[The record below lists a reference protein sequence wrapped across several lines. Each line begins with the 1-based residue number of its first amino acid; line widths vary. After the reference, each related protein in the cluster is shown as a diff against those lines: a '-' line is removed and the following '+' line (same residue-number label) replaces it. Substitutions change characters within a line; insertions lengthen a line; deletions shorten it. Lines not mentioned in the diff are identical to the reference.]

1 MAIIRIYKD
10 ALLGEPECHQ
20 LDGATN
26 LLEWLHEN
34 KPGIGGMHAIVSVN
48 GGVVADSSKH
58 TDMAERTSIAV
69 GLFDQVDII
78 IRPADAAT
86 IGYLAVALFAAAAAI
101 ALAPKP
107 KLPNDVGESSS
118 SPNNQLNAANN
129 EFRQRQAIPDIAGSV
144 VSYPDF
150 LQPSYYDYDGNIKR
164 IYEVFCVGEGRYD
177 VGAIRSGGTELSD
190 YVTYQ
195 QGDVLPQLKNV
206 RENSD
211 ITGQDLQY
219 FSNVG
224 GGQFGST
231 SVSEGTLENVSATT
245 GKLTM
250 SNAEFANIG
259 NVSNGDQF
267 NINVDYIPL
276 GGGAIGTY
284 IAQGEFDTFLINPDS
299 TVTLTIINLNG
310 VMPDSDTGTVSGTAS
325 YLSSSSPV
333 SRQFYVLD
341 GDNVEQVWFQVVAP
355 QGLRSATG
363 DIETVPITLEVQR
376 IDDLGNDVG
385 MPVQRTVY
393 ISGSSFEA
401 QYRTYR
407 IENLTSGRYKAAIT
421 RNTIPSDDGDV
432 VDTVKVEDIQ
442 SVQFYTP
449 TEFGDITWFRLTRTA
464 NANTPRSS
472 SSKINTD
479 VTRKLELF
487 NPLTASYDVGNYTA
501 TRSFAQFV
509 MYLMRRA
516 GVPVSRVDYQEL
528 FDIENSL
535 SDDQLGYFDFTF
547 DDRNISFESRLET
560 ACNVA
565 RVKVYEVAG
574 VYKFVREESQ
584 VVPSALF
591 CRRNLAPNAARQEFN
606 GYVDNDFDSIE
617 LKYIDP
623 VKNVEAYVRRR
634 INMTTGAIEVGLG
647 DSVQEITLAGCRN
660 ELQAT
665 NRAELEIRRI
675 KYQRYAISDVALS
688 DALNVGVGK
697 RVLWCDINDSKVQ
710 SGEILG
716 IDGNIYE
723 TSEKIDISG
732 AGTYY
737 VYVTDES
744 GAVSNMVAVDSV
756 PGNEF
761 AFEAFGAL
769 TSYTADGYERQLG
782 SMYTIVNENDVNA
795 VDFMLTYRG
804 AQNADGT
811 VEIKASKYDERMFE
825 ED

>member
-20 LDGATN
+20 IDGSNN

-34 KPGIGGMHAIVSVN
+34 KPDIGGMHAIVSVN

-58 TDMAERTSIAV
+58 SDMAKRTAITV

-78 IRPADAAT
+78 VRPADAAT
-86 IGYLAVALFAAAAAI
+86 IGYIAVALFAAAAAI

-150 LQPSYYDYDGNIKR
+150 LQPSYYDYDGNVKR
-164 IYEVFCVGEGRYD
+164 IYEAFCIGEGRYD

-190 YVTYQ
+190 YAIYQ
-195 QGDVLPQLKNV
+195 QGDTLPQLKNV
-206 RENSD
+206 RGNSD

-219 FSNVG
+219 YSTVG

-231 SVSEGTLENVSATT
+231 TISQGTLENISATS
-245 GKLTM
+245 GKVTM
-250 SNAEFANIG
+250 STGEYTNIS
-259 NVSNGDQF
+259 NVSNGDTF
-267 NINVDYIPL
+267 NINVDYVPL
-276 GGGAIGTY
+276 GGGALTPY
-284 IAQGEFDTFLINPDS
+284 AAQGEFDSVLLNGDGTA
-299 TVTLTIINLNG
+299 TLTITNLNTS
-310 VMPDSDTGTVSGTAS
+310 MPDSQARSVSGNANYISTT
-325 YLSSSSPV
+325 SPS

-341 GDNVEQVWFQVVAP
+341 GESVEQVWFQVVAP

-363 DIETVPITLEVQR
+363 GIETVPITVEVQQ
-376 IDDLGNDVG
+376 IDALGNDIG
-385 MPVQRTVY
+385 LPIIDTFY

-407 IENLTSGRYKAAIT
+407 IDGLTSGRYKAAIT
-421 RNTIPSDDGDV
+421 RDTIPSDDADV

-472 SSKINTD
+472 SSKINAD

-487 NPLTASYDVGNYTA
+487 NPLTGSYDVGNYTA

-516 GVPVSRVDYQEL
+516 GVPVNRVDYQEL

-574 VYKFVREESQ
+574 VYKFVREEAQ
-584 VVPSALF
+584 AVPSALF
-591 CRRNLAPNAARQEFN
+591 CRRNLSPNAARQEFN

-623 VKNVEAYVRRR
+623 VKNVESYVRRR
-634 INMTTGAIEVGLG
+634 INMTTGAIESGLG

-675 KYQRYAISDVALS
+675 KYQRYAISDVALA

-710 SGEILG
+710 SGEILSV
-716 IDGNIYE
+716 DGNIYE

-732 AGTYY
+732 SGTYY